1 MKYTKTQEKI
11 KRLRKNNDGLRM
23 VLPTPKE
30 YAQLPQKEKRFFQGK
45 IRKLENIN
53 KGRWNNAAKKVKK
66 VGVFK
71 ELEKSDYVIRT
82 GKRAGLNN
90 LYDTNQL
97 VMQKQNEYFI
107 NKYKDKQEDSWEQN
121 KKIETYVD
129 FRRHKLGFAV
139 RDDMIEDIDLY
150 NIAFSKNGID
160 YEKVN
165 NSELSNLLNAL
176 DFYKPMEN
184 EEGYIDTHAQG
195 EQSAH
200 KFSDMGE
207 EGEKV
212 KAILKKAG
220 LMNG

>member
-90 LYDTNQL
+90 LHDTNQL
-97 VMQKQNEYFI
+97 VMQKQNEYFS
-107 NKYKDKQEDSWEQN
+107 KQYMKKKEASWEQN
-121 KKIETYVD
+121 KKIETYED

-139 RDDMIEDIDLY
+139 RDDMIKDIDLY
-150 NIAFSKNGID
+150 DIAFSKNGVD

-184 EEGYIDTHAQG
+184 DEGYIDSHAMG

-200 KFSDMGE
+200 YFKDMGE
-207 EGEKV
+207 EGETV
-212 KAILKKAG
+212 HAILKKAG